1 MITTEKTAL
10 QNNLPVSRSSKIF
23 TGFAIIAVLF
33 FASGFSSLIYQVVW
47 NRLLVFLFGSTT
59 FATASVLAVFMTGL
73 AAGSFIGGRLCM
85 KTARPLLWYGILEGI
100 IGVWALAVPH
110 LLEGAVP
117 LYKMIWAYR
126 SVGFLFPI
134 LRLCV
139 AGAVLII
146 PTACMGATLPL
157 LAKYVSNNPNTVGK
171 QVGSLYAINTFG
183 AVGGAALAGFFLLP
197 IFGLHAAICIAAA
210 INIILFVIV
219 AFLSRGAES
228 RLAAESGGSVSTAPN
243 SAEGTSPAPV
253 EDKNNA
259 STGDGS
265 SKAAVGDDGTLGT
278 AGHDE
283 TAHANPESAAS
294 AGINADKPSEDRN
307 RSEANQQANANSGAD
322 GYVGTHNFSLNKV
335 RTMIALFGLSG
346 AISMIYEVGWTRA
359 LLLVIGSST
368 YAFTCMLATFLIGI
382 FLGSWLCARVIDKQ
396 KDPVLVFAVVEI
408 AIAVFAIVAMMF
420 YNLLPAAVL
429 IMAPMFKGSPEL
441 AILVKF
447 LLAAST
453 FVPLTLGLGAT
464 FPAVVKSCVR
474 ELDEVGESVGTIYSA
489 NTLGAIGGAL
499 LAGFVLVPAL
509 GVEKMLVFAAALNML
524 IGVAALFMANTVSA
538 KARMSSSVIAAIL
551 CLIAIIYPNIWD
563 RTLLLLAQPLR
574 RNNQTGA
581 AIGLLFEK
589 TRRQLLGDLELIYYQ
604 DGVSATVGVFRH
616 SNPPQHVLITNGNID
631 GNDTADMCTQ
641 SLVAILPLVLRPKA
655 ESDCIIGWGTGV
667 SAGASALFPLKDI
680 VNIELEAKVLDA
692 SKYFHKVNHKAEEDP
707 RCKIEFNDGRNFLL
721 ASDKKYDVIVSE
733 PSNPWQI
740 GVCNLFT
747 KEFFKICHSQLNQN
761 GVLSNWA
768 QSTEV
773 SPTNI
778 RAIVSS
784 MKSQFKNVAA
794 FRSGRYPDIV
804 LLASDTP
811 IKFDYSR
818 VKEVYAKKAINDE
831 LTSYGINSPE
841 AMLACLIASPA
852 STTQLSANIP
862 VNTDD
867 HNYFE
872 YSVQRTY
879 ETQTFLEDNK
889 QMFEDTP
896 LNPRDMV
903 DFGDVKGAER
913 ANALKAIAE
922 QCLIN
927 KRPHRAAEW
936 IGWAMEEEKTA
947 PILAVAGTAQWRLG
961 NQKEALKLWDDGL
974 KLDPRSPEILV
985 GRALA
990 QLEKDTTVSNK
1001 SDLQTAL
1008 AANPSDKLGSYTLA
1022 CMTASPTHANDLIKG
1037 DLDRAALAKIESE
1050 QVVKNLLTPCVADQ
1064 TFVEEYPNVLYLY
1077 ALANLQLGDK
1087 KSAEEYLRKFLAV
1100 NKDSACASRTLGIL
1114 LWQNGNATESSAWLL
1129 GSLRNRRDLANSLT
1143 EKNTKALESGTAEPL
1158 KLKDDAFTA
1167 FRLTPAE
1174 PAIQDVLKRIAA
1186 KSKDAETEAL
1196 LKASKDS
1203 KSDLAAEEKI
1213 PMDRTGENMA
1223 KLVELMAAGAMLYML
1238 LKKNKTK

>member
-10 QNNLPVSRSSKIF
+10 QNSLPVSRSSALLS
-23 TGFAIIAVLF
+23 GFAIIAVLF

-100 IGVWALAVPH
+100 VGIWALAVPH
-110 LLEGAVP
+110 LLESAVP

-139 AGAVLII
+139 AGAVLVI

-183 AVGGAALAGFFLLP
+183 AVGGASLAGFFLLP
-197 IFGLHAAICIAAA
+197 VFGLHAAICIAAA
-210 INIILFVIV
+210 INIILFLVV
-219 AFLSRGAES
+219 AYLSRSAET
-228 RLAAESGGSVSTAPN
+228 RLAAETDPSAATETQATSNTELADEIAQHISAPSSSSTVPQAAEQSVETAN
-243 SAEGTSPAPV
+243 LAKAAESAEAEKSQANETSPPV
-253 EDKNNA
+253 
-259 STGDGS
+259 
-265 SKAAVGDDGTLGT
+265 
-278 AGHDE
+278 
-283 TAHANPESAAS
+283 S
-294 AGINADKPSEDRN
+294 AGAQRPPL
-307 RSEANQQANANSGAD
+307 
-322 GYVGTHNFSLNKV
+322 SLNQV

-368 YAFTCMLATFLIGI
+368 YAFTCMLTTFLIGI
-382 FLGSWLCARVIDKQ
+382 FLGSWLCARVIDKR
-396 KDPVLVFAVVEI
+396 KDPVLVFAVIEI
-408 AIAVFAIVAMMF
+408 AIAVFAMVAMMF
-420 YNLLPAAVL
+420 YNALPAAVL
-429 IMAPMFKGSPEL
+429 IMAPVFKGSPEL
-441 AILVKF
+441 AIFVKF

-474 ELDEVGESVGTIYSA
+474 ALDEVGESVGTIYSA

-499 LAGFVLVPAL
+499 LAGFVLVPIL
-509 GVEKMLVFAAALNML
+509 GVEKMLVFAAAINML
-524 IGVAALFMANTVSA
+524 IGVVALFMASTVSS
-538 KARMSSSVIAAIL
+538 KTRTTSTVVAALL
-551 CLIAIIYPNIWD
+551 CLFAIIYPNIWD

-574 RNNQTGA
+574 RNNQTNA

-589 TRRQLLGDLELIYYQ
+589 TRRQLLGDLKLIYYE
-604 DGVSATVGVFRH
+604 DGVSATVGVFKH

-655 ESDCIIGWGTGV
+655 ETDCIIGWGTGV

-680 VNIELEAKVLDA
+680 VNIELEQKVLDA

-733 PSNPWQI
+733 PSNPWQV

-747 KEFFKICHSQLNQN
+747 KEFFKICHAQLNQN

-784 MKSQFKNVAA
+784 MKSQFTNVAA
-794 FRSGRYPDIV
+794 FRSGRYPDII

-818 VKEVYAKKAINDE
+818 VKEVYAKKEIKDE
-831 LTSYGINSPE
+831 LTGYGIVSPE
-841 AMLACLIASPA
+841 AMLACLIATPA
-852 STTQLSANIP
+852 STTQLSANVP

-879 ETQTFLEDNK
+879 ETQTFLDANR

-903 DFGDVKGAER
+903 DFGDTSHEEKARV
-913 ANALKAIAE
+913 LKTIAE
-922 QCLIN
+922 QCLN
-927 KRPHRAAEW
+927 AKRPHRASEW
-936 IGWAMEEEKTA
+936 ISWAMEEQKTA
-947 PILAVAGTAQWRLG
+947 PIMAIAGTAQWRLG
-961 NQKEALKLWDDGL
+961 NQKDAMKFWDEGL
-974 KLDPRSPEILV
+974 KLDPKSPEILIS
-985 GRALA
+985 RALA
-990 QLEKDTTVSNK
+990 QLESAAATTNAVSNTNSSK
-1001 SDLQTAL
+1001 ADLQSAL
-1008 AANPSDKLGSYTLA
+1008 AANPNDKLGAYTLS
-1022 CMTASPTHANDLIKG
+1022 CMLADPTNANELIKG
-1037 DLDRAALAKIESE
+1037 DLDKISLSKINEAPE
-1050 QVVKNLLTPCVADQ
+1050 VKKLLTPCVADQ
-1064 TFVEEYPNVLYLY
+1064 GFVEEHPNALYIY
-1077 ALANLQLGDK
+1077 ALSCLQAGDK
-1087 KSAEEYLRKFLAV
+1087 QSAETYLRQFLAI
-1100 NKDSACASRTLGIL
+1100 NKDSACASKTLGIL

-1129 GSLRNRRDLANSLT
+1129 GSVRNRRDLAQEITDKNS
-1143 EKNTKALESGTAEPL
+1143 KSLESGSDPL
-1158 KLKDDAFTA
+1158 KLKSDAYTA
-1167 FRLTPAE
+1167 FRLNPGDPTT
-1174 PAIQDVLKRIAA
+1174 QDVLKQIAS
-1186 KSKDAETEAL
+1186 KGKDAETDKL
-1196 LKASKDS
+1196 LGTIKETKT
-1203 KSDLAAEEKI
+1203 DLAAEEKI
-1213 PMDRTGENMA
+1213 PMDRTGENIS
-1223 KLVELMAAGAMLYML
+1223 KLVELLAAGAMLYML
-1238 LKKNKTK
+1238 LKKSKENK

>member
-10 QNNLPVSRSSKIF
+10 QSSLPVSRSSTF
-23 TGFAIIAVLF
+23 LTGFTIIAVLF

-100 IGVWALAVPH
+100 VGIWALAVPH
-110 LLEGAVP
+110 LLESAVP

-126 SVGFLFPI
+126 SVGFLFPV
-134 LRLCV
+134 LRLGV
-139 AGAVLII
+139 AAAVLIV

-183 AVGGAALAGFFLLP
+183 AVGGASLAGFLLLP
-197 IFGLHAAICIAAA
+197 VFGLHAAICIAAA

-219 AFLSRGAES
+219 AYLSRSAES
-228 RLAAESGGSVSTAPN
+228 RLAAEVAPSAVDQTVITSDLPEIEEKHNTGETQASDAIPAGSSSDEQVSATGTSSNNGHDQKADEKALSEAVRESGGSA
-243 SAEGTSPAPV
+243 
-253 EDKNNA
+253 D
-259 STGDGS
+259 
-265 SKAAVGDDGTLGT
+265 SKEENLPP
-278 AGHDE
+278 H
-283 TAHANPESAAS
+283 H
-294 AGINADKPSEDRN
+294 
-307 RSEANQQANANSGAD
+307 
-322 GYVGTHNFSLNKV
+322 FSLNKV
-335 RTMIALFGLSG
+335 RAMIALFGLSG

-368 YAFTCMLATFLIGI
+368 YAFTCMLTTFLIGI
-382 FLGSWLCARVIDKQ
+382 FLGSWLCARVIDKR
-396 KDPVLVFAVVEI
+396 KDPVLVFAVIEI
-408 AIAVFAIVAMMF
+408 AIAAFAMMAMVF
-420 YNLLPAAVL
+420 YNALPAAVL
-429 IMAPMFKGSPEL
+429 IMAPVFKGSPEL
-441 AILVKF
+441 AIFVKF
-447 LLAAST
+447 ILAAST

-474 ELDEVGESVGTIYSA
+474 ALDEVGESVGTIYSA

-499 LAGFVLVPAL
+499 LAGFVLVPVL
-509 GVEKMLVFAAALNML
+509 GVEKMLVFAAAINML
-524 IGVAALFMANTVSA
+524 IGVVALYMASTVSP
-538 KARMSSSVIAAIL
+538 KARTGSSVIAAII
-551 CLIAIIYPNIWD
+551 CLIAIVYPNIWD

-574 RNNQTGA
+574 RNNQTNA

-589 TRRQLLGDLELIYYQ
+589 TRKQLLGDLQLIYYE
-604 DGVSATVGVFRH
+604 DGVSATVGVFKH

-655 ESDCIIGWGTGV
+655 ETDCIIGWGTGV

-680 VNIELEAKVLDA
+680 VNIELEQKVLDA

-747 KEFFKICHSQLNQN
+747 KEFFKICHQQLNQN
-761 GVLSNWA
+761 GILSNWA

-784 MKSQFKNVAA
+784 MKSQFTNVAA
-794 FRSGRYPDIV
+794 FRSGRFPDII

-818 VKEVYAKKAINDE
+818 VKEVYADKKVRDE
-831 LTSYGINSPE
+831 LSGYGITSPE
-841 AMLACLIASPA
+841 AMLACLIATPG
-852 STTQLSANIP
+852 STTELSANIP

-896 LNPRDMV
+896 LNPRDMLELGNI
-903 DFGDVKGAER
+903 DAAEK
-913 ANALKAIAE
+913 ANVLKAIAE
-922 QCLIN
+922 QCLIA
-927 KRPHRAAEW
+927 KRPHRASEW
-936 IGWAMEEEKTA
+936 IGWAMEENKTA
-947 PILAVAGTAQWRLG
+947 PIMAIAGTAQWRLG
-961 NQKEALKLWDDGL
+961 HKKEAVALWNEGL
-974 KLDPRSPEILV
+974 ALAPKNPEILV
-985 GRALA
+985 SRALA
-990 QLEKDTTVSNK
+990 QIETETTSSNK
-1001 SDLQTAL
+1001 ADLQ
-1008 AANPSDKLGSYTLA
+1008 AAMASNPGHKAGAYTLA
-1022 CMTASPTHANDLIKG
+1022 CMIADPKNANTLIKG
-1037 DLDRAALAKIESE
+1037 DLDSIALSKIQSPAE
-1050 QVVKNLLTPCVADQ
+1050 VKKLLAPCITDQ
-1064 TFVEEYPNVLYLY
+1064 AFVEDYPNSLYVYSLSC
-1077 ALANLQLGDK
+1077 LQEGGTK
-1087 KSAEEYLRKFLAV
+1087 EAEETLRRFLSI
-1100 NKDSACASRTLGIL
+1100 NKDSACAQKTLGIL
-1114 LWQNGNATESSAWLL
+1114 LWQNGKDTESSAWLL
-1129 GSLRNRRDLANSLT
+1129 GSVRNRRDLADALT
-1143 EKNTKALESGTAEPL
+1143 EKNSKSLESAPSDAL
-1158 KLKDDAFTA
+1158 KLKDDAYSA
-1167 FRLTPAE
+1167 FRLAPGD
-1174 PAIQDVLKRIAA
+1174 PKVQDVLKQISA
-1186 KSKDAETEAL
+1186 KTKDEETEQL
-1196 LKASKDS
+1196 LKSIKDS

-1213 PMDRTGENMA
+1213 PLDRTGENLA
-1223 KLVELMAAGAMLYML
+1223 KLVELIAAGAMLYML
-1238 LKKNKTK
+1238 LKKNKKE

>member
-10 QNNLPVSRSSKIF
+10 QSSLPVTRSSTF
-23 TGFAIIAVLF
+23 LTGFAIIAVLF

-100 IGVWALAVPH
+100 VGVWALAVPH
-110 LLEGAVP
+110 LLESAVP

-126 SVGFLFPI
+126 SVGFLFPV
-134 LRLCV
+134 LRLGV
-139 AGAVLII
+139 AAAVLIV

-183 AVGGAALAGFFLLP
+183 AVGGASLAGFFLLP
-197 IFGLHAAICIAAA
+197 VFGLHAAICIAAA
-210 INIILFVIV
+210 INIILFVVV
-219 AFLSRGAES
+219 AYLSRSAET
-228 RLAAESGGSVSTAPN
+228 RLAAEA
-243 SAEGTSPAPV
+243 APV
-253 EDKNNA
+253 APEKVA
-259 STGDGS
+259 ITGDSPSNDEKKSADEPHSTESVAAQSDLNQTQEQQSSEQASNNGPDQKADEKVSSETVKEGVAPAGS
-265 SKAAVGDDGTLGT
+265 D
-278 AGHDE
+278 AGNLPPH
-283 TAHANPESAAS
+283 H
-294 AGINADKPSEDRN
+294 
-307 RSEANQQANANSGAD
+307 
-322 GYVGTHNFSLNKV
+322 FSLNKV
-335 RTMIALFGLSG
+335 RAMIALFGLSG

-368 YAFTCMLATFLIGI
+368 YAFTCMLTTFLIGI
-382 FLGSWLCARVIDKQ
+382 FLGSWLCARVIDKR
-396 KDPVLVFAVVEI
+396 KDPVLVFAVIEI
-408 AIAVFAIVAMMF
+408 AIAAFAMMAMVF
-420 YNLLPAAVL
+420 YNALPAAVL
-429 IMAPMFKGSPEL
+429 IMAPVFKGSPEL
-441 AILVKF
+441 AIFVKF
-447 LLAAST
+447 ILAAST

-474 ELDEVGESVGTIYSA
+474 ALDEVGESVGTIYSA

-499 LAGFVLVPAL
+499 LAGFILVPVL
-509 GVEKMLVFAAALNML
+509 GVEKMLVFAAAINML
-524 IGVAALFMANTVSA
+524 IGVVALYMASTVSS
-538 KARMSSSVIAAIL
+538 KARTSSSVIAAII

-574 RNNQTGA
+574 RNNQTNA

-589 TRRQLLGDLELIYYQ
+589 TRRQLLGDLQLIYYE
-604 DGVSATVGVFRH
+604 DGVSATVGVFKH

-655 ESDCIIGWGTGV
+655 ETDCIIGWGTGV

-680 VNIELEAKVLDA
+680 VNIELEQKVLDA

-747 KEFFKICHSQLNQN
+747 KEFFKICHQQLNQN
-761 GVLSNWA
+761 GILSNWA

-784 MKSQFKNVAA
+784 MKSQFTNVAA
-794 FRSGRYPDIV
+794 FRSGRFPDII

-811 IKFDYSR
+811 IKFDYAR
-818 VKEVYAKKAINDE
+818 VKEVYADKKVHDE
-831 LTSYGINSPE
+831 LSSYGITSPE
-841 AMLACLIASPA
+841 AMLACLIATPG
-852 STTQLSANIP
+852 STTQLSAKIP

-896 LNPRDMV
+896 LNPRDMLEL
-903 DFGDVKGAER
+903 GDIDASEK
-913 ANALKAIAE
+913 ANVLKAIAE
-922 QCLIN
+922 QCLIA
-927 KRPHRAAEW
+927 KRPHRASEW
-936 IGWAMEEEKTA
+936 IEWAMAEKKSA
-947 PILAVAGTAQWRLG
+947 AIMAIAGTAQWRLG
-961 NQKEALKLWDDGL
+961 HQKEAVALWDEGL
-974 KLDPRSPEILV
+974 ALDPKNPEILV
-985 GRALA
+985 SRALA
-990 QLEKDTTVSNK
+990 QIEKDPTASNK
-1001 SDLQTAL
+1001 ADLETAM
-1008 AANPSDKLGSYTLA
+1008 AANPGHKAGAYTLA
-1022 CMTASPTHANDLIKG
+1022 CMIAEPKHANVLIKG
-1037 DLDRAALAKIESE
+1037 DLDSIELAKIESAS
-1050 QVVKNLLTPCVADQ
+1050 QVKKLLAPCIVDP
-1064 TFVEEYPNVLYLY
+1064 TFIEDYPNSLYVY
-1077 ALANLQLGDK
+1077 SLACLQSGDEK
-1087 KSAEEYLRKFLAV
+1087 AAEQNLRKFLTI
-1100 NKDSACASRTLGIL
+1100 NKDSSCASKTLGLL
-1114 LWQNGNATESSAWLL
+1114 LWQNGQGSESSAWLL
-1129 GSLRNRRDLANSLT
+1129 SSVRNRRDLADLLT
-1143 EKNTKALESGTAEPL
+1143 EKNAKALEDANVDGL
-1158 KLKDDAFTA
+1158 KLKDDAYSA
-1167 FRLTPAE
+1167 FRLAPGD
-1174 PAIQDVLKRIAA
+1174 PKVQDVLKQISA
-1186 KSKDAETEAL
+1186 KTKDAETEQL
-1196 LKASKDS
+1196 LKTIKDS

-1213 PMDRTGENMA
+1213 PIDRTGENIS
-1223 KLVELMAAGAMLYML
+1223 KLVELLAAGAMLYML
-1238 LKKNKTK
+1238 LKKNKKS

>member
-10 QNNLPVSRSSKIF
+10 PNSLPVTRSNHF
-23 TGFAIIAVLF
+23 LTGFAIIAVLF

-73 AAGSFIGGRLCM
+73 AAGSYIGGRLCM

-100 IGVWALAVPH
+100 VGIWALAVPH
-110 LLEGAVP
+110 LLESAVP

-183 AVGGAALAGFFLLP
+183 AVGGAALAGFVLLP
-197 IFGLHAAICIAAA
+197 ILGLHAAICIAAA
-210 INIILFVIV
+210 INIILFLVV
-219 AFLSRGAES
+219 AYLSRSAES
-228 RLAAESGGSVSTAPN
+228 RLAAESDPVPTAAPATDSTIAPSSATAEEARN
-243 SAEGTSPAPV
+243 QSTSSAEAQPSVVSAN
-253 EDKNNA
+253 EKNEA
-259 STGDGS
+259 
-265 SKAAVGDDGTLGT
+265 SKAG
-278 AGHDE
+278 E
-283 TAHANPESAAS
+283 TAASVQDSTPLSESHN
-294 AGINADKPSEDRN
+294 GKESE
-307 RSEANQQANANSGAD
+307 QL
-322 GYVGTHNFSLNKV
+322 VGTHQFSLNKV
-335 RTMIALFGLSG
+335 RAMIALFGLSG

-368 YAFTCMLATFLIGI
+368 YAFTCMLTTFLIGI
-382 FLGSWLCARVIDKQ
+382 FLGSWLCARVIDKR
-396 KDPVLVFAVVEI
+396 KDPVLVFAVIEI
-408 AIAVFAIVAMMF
+408 AIAIFAMMAMMF
-420 YNLLPAAVL
+420 YNVLPAAVL
-429 IMAPMFKGSPEL
+429 IMSPVFKGSPEL

-474 ELDEVGESVGTIYSA
+474 ALDEVGESVGTIYSA

-499 LAGFVLVPAL
+499 LAGFVLVPVL
-509 GVEKMLVFAAALNML
+509 GVEKMLVFAAAINML
-524 IGVAALFMANTVSA
+524 IGVAALFMANTVSS

-563 RTLLLLAQPLR
+563 RTFLLLAQPLR
-574 RNNQTGA
+574 RNTQTNA

-589 TRRQLLGDLELIYYQ
+589 TRKQLLGDLELVYYE
-604 DGVSATVGVFRH
+604 DGVSATVGVFKH

-680 VNIELEAKVLDA
+680 VNIELEQKVLDA

-733 PSNPWQI
+733 PSNPWQV

-747 KEFFKICHSQLNQN
+747 KEFFKICHGQLNQN
-761 GVLSNWA
+761 GILSNWA

-773 SPTNI
+773 SPANI
-778 RAIVSS
+778 RAIISS
-784 MKSQFKNVAA
+784 MKSQFTNLAV
-794 FRSGRYPDIV
+794 FRSGKYPDII

-818 VKEVYAKKAINDE
+818 VKEVYAKKEIREE
-831 LTSYGINSPE
+831 LSGYGITSPE
-841 AMLACLIASPA
+841 AMLACLIATPE
-852 STTQLSANIP
+852 STTKLAANVP

-879 ETQTFLEDNK
+879 ETQTFLEDNR

-903 DFGDVKGAER
+903 DFGSVTGTEK
-913 ANALKAIAE
+913 ANVLKTIAE
-922 QCLIN
+922 QCLIA

-936 IGWAMEEEKTA
+936 IGWAMEEEKSA
-947 PILAVAGTAQWRLG
+947 PILAIAGTAQWRLG
-961 NQKEALKLWDDGL
+961 NRENAMKLWNDGL
-974 KLDPRSPEILV
+974 ALDPKSPEILV
-985 GRALA
+985 SRALA
-990 QLEKDTTVSNK
+990 QLEQTSASTVSIK
-1001 SDLQTAL
+1001 TSTDSRADLQAAL
-1008 AANPSDKLGSYTLA
+1008 SSNPSNKLGAFTLA
-1022 CMTASPTHANDLIKG
+1022 CMLGDSKHANELIKG
-1037 DLDRAALAKIESE
+1037 DLDKVALSKIDSPEA
-1050 QVVKNLLTPCVADQ
+1050 VKKLIAPLMNDQ
-1064 TFVEEYPNVLYLY
+1064 SFVEEYPNATYIY
-1077 ALANLQLGDK
+1077 ALSCLQSGDRK
-1087 KSAEEYLRKFLAV
+1087 GAEEQLRKFLAV
-1100 NKDSACASRTLGIL
+1100 NKDSSCASRTLGIL

-1129 GSLRNRRDLANSLT
+1129 GSLRNRRDLTQALT
-1143 EKNTKALESGTAEPL
+1143 EKNVKALESGSSDPL
-1158 KLKDDAFTA
+1158 KLKDDAYTA
-1167 FRLTPAE
+1167 FQLTPGE
-1174 PAIQDVLKRIAA
+1174 PIIQDVLKQIA
-1186 KSKDAETEAL
+1186 SKGKDSETETL
-1196 LKASKDS
+1196 LKAINDS
-1203 KSDLAAEEKI
+1203 KSNLAAEEKI
-1213 PMDRTGENMA
+1213 PLDRTGENVA
-1223 KLVELMAAGAMLYML
+1223 KLVELLAAGAMLYML
-1238 LKKNKTK
+1238 LKKNKKE